1 MRVTRE
7 ITLQNWWVAKRKA
20 LTKRMTG
27 PRVWRW
33 WGDSRSVER
42 TGKQV
47 SGSGNTCRENIQNEG
62 ETGRTAGKLGVFF
75 SLVIRKKRAVIARL
89 RLNRFR
95 SELQEPH
102 PSKKG
107 PQVWQ
112 TCWSCSHSILGFYVE
127 KGYANR
133 AFDRWG
139 FVPCDWLS
147 YHVVHCVRTPKRT
160 SLTAPLRSA
169 LLKWDK
175 FPQAEEGSYFIQQL
189 SDWPRVPSHF
199 LS

>member
-1 MRVTRE
+1 MNGSKKRSFTFLILENLHFGPGTWNSLVKPKGLRTKSYHNHTVRVTRE

-47 SGSGNTCRENIQNEG
+47 SGNGNTCRENIQNEG

-89 RLNRFR
+89 RLNRLR

-107 PQVWQ
+107 P
-112 TCWSCSHSILGFYVE
+112 
-127 KGYANR
+127 
-133 AFDRWG
+133 
-139 FVPCDWLS
+139 
-147 YHVVHCVRTPKRT
+147 
-160 SLTAPLRSA
+160 
-169 LLKWDK
+169 
-175 FPQAEEGSYFIQQL
+175 
-189 SDWPRVPSHF
+189 
-199 LS
+199 